1 MGRNDDKNEQDAD
14 MTDIVA
20 ADIGGTNARFARAS
34 LDENGV
40 PTLGTVR
47 KYKVADYQS
56 LSACWAAFAQD
67 EAKDGAGALPDAASI
82 AFATAIGREVIKL
95 TNSSWVIRAD
105 TLAAD
110 LGVRTVRLVNDFEAV
125 AHAVSRLPKE
135 NLPLLF
141 GEDRPFP
148 RDGGVT
154 VMGPGTGLG
163 VAMIAFDDGD
173 PHVIATEGGH
183 LDFAPLDHTEERILS
198 YLRDKFLRVSTERI
212 VSGPGLNY
220 IYKAMATIG
229 HERVVLMEDPEL
241 WQAALDGSDDF
252 ARRALDRFCLCYG
265 SVAGDLALAH
275 GPHAVV
281 LAGGLTQRMR
291 DFLQD
296 SGFHSRFKAK
306 GRFESLMAGIPIRCA
321 IHEEIGL
328 FGAAAAFREN
338 KA

>member
-1 MGRNDDKNEQDAD
+1 
-14 MTDIVA
+14 MTDIIA

-34 LDENGV
+34 LNERGV

-47 KYKVADYQS
+47 KYKVADYPTLQ
-56 LSACWAAFAQD
+56 ACWQAFAAD
-67 EAKDGAGALPDAASI
+67 EAGDGQLPDAASI
-82 AFATAIGREVIKL
+82 AFATAIGRDVIKL
-95 TNSSWVIRAD
+95 TNSNWVIRAD

-125 AHAVSRLPKE
+125 AHAVSRLPDE

-148 RDGGVT
+148 QDGGVT
-154 VMGPGTGLG
+154 ILGPGTGLG
-163 VAMIAFDDGD
+163 VAMIAYDDGH

-183 LDFAPLDHTEERILS
+183 LDFAPLDHLEEKILA

-241 WQAALDGSDDF
+241 WQAALDGSDPF
-252 ARRALDRFCLCYG
+252 ARAALERFCLCYG
-265 SVAGDLALAH
+265 SIAGDLALAH
-275 GPHAVV
+275 GPNSVV
-281 LAGGLTQRMR
+281 LAGGLTQRMH
-291 DFLQD
+291 DFLPQ
-296 SGFHSRFKAK
+296 SGFHTRFKAK
-306 GRFESLMAGIPIRCA
+306 GRFESLMAGVPIRCA
-321 IHEEIGL
+321 IHDEIGL
-328 FGAAAAFREN
+328 FGAAAAFREK

>member
-1 MGRNDDKNEQDAD
+1 
-14 MTDIVA
+14 MTDIIA

-34 LDENGV
+34 LDDKGV

-47 KYKVADYQS
+47 KYKVEEYPS
-56 LSACWAAFAQD
+56 LAACWAAFAAD
-67 EAKDGAGALPDAASI
+67 EKKAGAGDLPDAASI
-82 AFATAIGREVIKL
+82 AFATAIGRDVIKL
-95 TNSSWVIRAD
+95 TNSNWVIRAD
-105 TLAAD
+105 TLAQD

-125 AHAVSRLPKE
+125 AFAVSRLPQD

-163 VAMIAFDDGD
+163 VAMIAYDDGE
-173 PHVIATEGGH
+173 PHVVATEGGH
-183 LDFAPLDHTEERILS
+183 LDFAPLDHIEERILS

-220 IYKAMATIG
+220 IYKALATIG
-229 HERVVLMEDPEL
+229 HDRVVLMEDPEL
-241 WQAALDGSDDF
+241 WQAALDGSDPF
-252 ARRALDRFCLCYG
+252 ARRALERFCMCYG

-275 GPHAVV
+275 GPHSVV
-281 LAGGLTQRMR
+281 LAGGLTQRMK
-291 DFLQD
+291 DFLSQ

-306 GRFESLMAGIPIRCA
+306 GRFESLMATVPIRCA

-328 FGAAAAFREN
+328 FGAAAAFRE
-338 KA
+338 K